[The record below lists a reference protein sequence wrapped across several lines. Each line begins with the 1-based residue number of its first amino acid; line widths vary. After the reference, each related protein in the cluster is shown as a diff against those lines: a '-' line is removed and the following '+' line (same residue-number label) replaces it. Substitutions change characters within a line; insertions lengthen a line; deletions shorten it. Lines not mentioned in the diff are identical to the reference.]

1 MDGAVELL
9 HGIRNAADVILVSV
23 RKEHAADLVLV
34 LDQISHVGDHKINA
48 VHILVRESKTAVND
62 DDILPIFQNGHILTD
77 LIQTAQGDDF

>member
-1 MDGAVELL
+1 M
-9 HGIRNAADVILVSV
+9 ILVSV